1 MAMTSPLDR
10 VTAIV
15 LRYMR
20 PPVFVLVAVYAIG
33 VIGMALLPGQDAEG
47 NPTRMSLFHAFYF
60 FTYTATTTGF
70 GEIPNTFTNE
80 QRLWAIFCLYLGVIA
95 WLYAIGSIIQLA
107 QNPHFVRAMAERRFA
122 RAVKGISEPFF
133 IICGF
138 GDTGSLLARGL
149 SDNLVTAAVIDA
161 DAERVKALA
170 LRDYRV
176 PTPGLWGD
184 AGVPQHLVDAG
195 VQRAS
200 CQGVVVLTGDEDT
213 NLKIAVMS
221 RSLNP
226 EVPVICRCSS
236 ERHQSLLRSLEGIVV
251 IDPFELFAQQ
261 LDTAITRPRLRTLE
275 DWLVCARGVALD
287 QQPKIPIGPWV
298 LCGYGRMGR
307 WIHSYLSE
315 HGLPTVVIDPEVKDV
330 TGEVRIITSHAD
342 PDTLQRVDIES
353 AAGIVA
359 GTRSDP
365 ENLAILLAAR
375 SLNPTIFSIVRQNHH
390 ENQLAFEGV
399 GATHIMQPSLIT
411 ARKILLTA
419 IAPLAEDMVDML
431 REGDGAGTTEVI
443 NALSSAVGGH
453 RPSLWGF
460 RVDAQSS
467 SAVADRISK
476 GLNVSLGDLMRHP
489 RDSDRRLECV
499 ALMLRRDKEKHVM
512 PEDELEL
519 QPGDE
524 LVMCSSRAD
533 RALLEATLGNSYTLY
548 QLVTGTEPP
557 RGYLFRWL
565 ERRREDD
572 QATA

>member
-1 MAMTSPLDR
+1 MATTSPLDR

-20 PPVFVLVAVYAIG
+20 PPVFVLVTVYAVG
-33 VIGMALLPGQDAEG
+33 VIGMALLPGQDADG
-47 NPTRMSLFHAFYF
+47 NPARMSLFHAFYF

-70 GEIPNTFTNE
+70 GEIPYTFTSE

-95 WLYAIGSIIQLA
+95 WIYAIGSIIQLA

-176 PTPGLWGD
+176 PMPGLWGD

-195 VQRAS
+195 VQRNS
-200 CQGVVVLTGDEDT
+200 CQGVVALTGDEDT

-226 EVPVICRCSS
+226 QVPVICRCSS
-236 ERHQSLLRSLEGIVV
+236 ERHQALLRSLDGVVV

-275 DWLVCARGVALD
+275 DWLVCARGVTLD
-287 QQPKIPIGPWV
+287 EHPSIPIGPWV

-307 WIHSYLSE
+307 WIHTYLSE

-330 TGEVRIITSHAD
+330 TGEVRILTSHAD
-342 PDTLQRVDIES
+342 PDTLQRVNIES

-375 SLNPTIFSIVRQNHH
+375 SLNPSVFSIVRQNHH

-419 IAPLAEDMVDML
+419 IAPLAEDMVDIL
-431 REGDGAGTTEVI
+431 REGDGAETTEVI
-443 NALSSAVGGH
+443 RALTMAVGDH

-460 RVDAQSS
+460 RVDSERA
-467 SAVADRISK
+467 SAVVERIRNGSS
-476 GLNVSLGDLMRHP
+476 VRFGDLTRHP
-489 RDSDRRLECV
+489 SEPDQRLLCV
-499 ALMLRRDKEKHVM
+499 ALMLRRGKEKRVM
-512 PEDELEL
+512 PDDDLEL
-519 QPGDE
+519 QPNDE
-524 LVMCSSRAD
+524 LVMCSTRAD
-533 RALLEATLGNSYTLY
+533 RALLEATLNNPYTLH

-557 RGYLFRWL
+557 RAYFFRWL
-565 ERRREDD
+565 ERRRARN
-572 QATA
+572 QAVA